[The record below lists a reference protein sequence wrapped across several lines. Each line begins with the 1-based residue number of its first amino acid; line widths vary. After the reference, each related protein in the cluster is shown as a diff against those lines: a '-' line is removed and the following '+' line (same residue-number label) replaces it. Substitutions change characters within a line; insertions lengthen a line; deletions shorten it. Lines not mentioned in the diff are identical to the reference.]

1 MCQADNSRVEK
12 SEESWLEAWAALCFF
27 FSLFWLKLK
36 KLVSDF
42 DELREHTKSM
52 YWKNKDYFEVWVKLL
67 QYRQKKKYAAGS
79 ECKVSL
85 NDLPG

>member
-1 MCQADNSRVEK
+1 M
-12 SEESWLEAWAALCFF
+12 FF
-27 FSLFWLKLK
+27 LFFILAQVKK

-42 DELREHTKSM
+42 DELREHTKAM

-79 ECKVSL
+79 ECRVSL

>member
-1 MCQADNSRVEK
+1 M
-12 SEESWLEAWAALCFF
+12 FF
-27 FSLFWLKLK
+27 LFFILAQVK

-42 DELREHTKSM
+42 DELREHTKAM